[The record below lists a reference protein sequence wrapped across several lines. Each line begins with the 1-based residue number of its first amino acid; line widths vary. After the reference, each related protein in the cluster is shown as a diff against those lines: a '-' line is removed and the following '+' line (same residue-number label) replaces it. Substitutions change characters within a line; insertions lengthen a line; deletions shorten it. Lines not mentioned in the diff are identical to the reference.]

1 MRIFLFLF
9 LFSICN
15 GYAQTVTGVVQ
26 DIDENKIPLANV
38 QLLNPDTGKI
48 ISFTQS
54 DKNGAFTISAN
65 NVSFPL
71 KIKLSHLSYESRE
84 LLLNEPG
91 KVQIILEPKLNELE
105 EIIIETKA
113 YDVIKRGDTLS
124 YNLVSLLDGS
134 ELKLKDVIDKLPG
147 LAIDEDGKIRYN
159 GVLIDHLLFDGNEFF
174 DKNHQIANENITAEM
189 IRKIELLTNYQ
200 NLSSMK
206 DFENS
211 GKTALNIGIKDDYK
225 HRFKGNIDIEAGI
238 KNRYNA
244 HGNLYNFGEKTMF
257 SLVANT
263 NNINYSVLSV
273 KDYLDIRNMNGKN
286 MVREQLPK
294 VGSSVS
300 SQNLPS
306 FLFAQDDVQSR
317 RLTNYTLNLA
327 HKFNENERLEFIST
341 FNVLNQSE
349 QTINQQTFFDNQ
361 SNNIQRTD
369 EIEGKSAYTS
379 NVLKYEKKFKNNA
392 YFKINAYSLWSKDQ
406 QNQSIASVFL
416 SDVPN
421 LSFDNDVKVKTNNL
435 GINAIYKN
443 RLSKNLLLDAIVFYD
458 YSNANTDKGF
468 HSSEIFSWFGSNQ
481 FDLQQ
486 HTKAKNNH
494 AGISGTATWKLGMN
508 NLIFQAYSGWENEHL
523 SNHITELSSFQ
534 LNDKYE
540 KKEHSFSLQYQ
551 GTLKNS
557 GLSYN
562 LGLQYNDT
570 NHFLYNHSKKSIT
583 AILPNASISYGL
595 TKNST
600 VFGSYNSNLNGFSVH
615 QFLTGNIIE
624 DYRSCLKPSF
634 LNPERMITDAYS
646 VGMVYIV
653 PEKNIFST
661 VSLSYSK
668 ARKKLEKSYI
678 NTELVSEQQFQYL
691 DVNSTTS
698 ANITFNKKF
707 REIPYGIKFNS
718 FGTISQLQTILNN
731 MPSDNT
737 NYNLSANLT
746 IQSYYNDS
754 PFNFNAGINYMNNV
768 SENEINAE
776 RNSAKLERI
785 TPFVSLTGLA
795 LDKKLN
801 WNVDTNYYLYQSSSM
816 RSQNIFDLGFRAQY
830 NFSKNIQFYLNAQNM
845 LNIRN
850 DNTKNNLIIT
860 PYYTQEI
867 IMRTLSGFVNAGA
880 IFSF

>member
-1 MRIFLFLF
+1 MRILLFLF

-54 DKNGAFTISAN
+54 DKNGAFTISTN

-174 DKNHQIANENITAEM
+174 GKNHQIANENITAEM

-238 KNRYNA
+238 KNRYNT

-300 SQNLPS
+300 RQNLPS

-327 HKFNENERLEFIST
+327 HKFKENERLEFIST
-341 FNVLNQSE
+341 FNVLSQSE
-349 QTINQQTFFDNQ
+349 QTINQQTFFDNK
-361 SNNIQRTD
+361 SN
-369 EIEGKSAYTS
+369 
-379 NVLKYEKKFKNNA
+379 
-392 YFKINAYSLWSKDQ
+392 
-406 QNQSIASVFL
+406 
-416 SDVPN
+416 
-421 LSFDNDVKVKTNNL
+421 
-435 GINAIYKN
+435 
-443 RLSKNLLLDAIVFYD
+443 
-458 YSNANTDKGF
+458 
-468 HSSEIFSWFGSNQ
+468 
-481 FDLQQ
+481 
-486 HTKAKNNH
+486 
-494 AGISGTATWKLGMN
+494 
-508 NLIFQAYSGWENEHL
+508 
-523 SNHITELSSFQ
+523 
-534 LNDKYE
+534 
-540 KKEHSFSLQYQ
+540 
-551 GTLKNS
+551 
-557 GLSYN
+557 
-562 LGLQYNDT
+562 
-570 NHFLYNHSKKSIT
+570 
-583 AILPNASISYGL
+583 
-595 TKNST
+595 
-600 VFGSYNSNLNGFSVH
+600 
-615 QFLTGNIIE
+615 
-624 DYRSCLKPSF
+624 
-634 LNPERMITDAYS
+634 
-646 VGMVYIV
+646 
-653 PEKNIFST
+653 
-661 VSLSYSK
+661 
-668 ARKKLEKSYI
+668 
-678 NTELVSEQQFQYL
+678 
-691 DVNSTTS
+691 
-698 ANITFNKKF
+698 
-707 REIPYGIKFNS
+707 
-718 FGTISQLQTILNN
+718 
-731 MPSDNT
+731 
-737 NYNLSANLT
+737 
-746 IQSYYNDS
+746 
-754 PFNFNAGINYMNNV
+754 
-768 SENEINAE
+768 
-776 RNSAKLERI
+776 
-785 TPFVSLTGLA
+785 
-795 LDKKLN
+795 
-801 WNVDTNYYLYQSSSM
+801 
-816 RSQNIFDLGFRAQY
+816 NIFDLGFRTQY
-830 NFSKNIQFYLNAQNM
+830 NFNKNIQFYLNAQNI
-845 LNIRN
+845 LNIRS

-860 PYYTQEI
+860 PYYTQEV
-867 IMRTLSGFVNAGA
+867 IMRTLSGFLSMPEQFFLFNLKN
-880 IFSF
+880 